1 MMLTFTESV
10 PAAKAHA
17 RVPALT
23 LTLPYHER
31 QKSRLRVTLDNGE
44 EAALQLARGSVLHN
58 GQLLRAENGAVV
70 KVCAAPE
77 PVSTAYSDN
86 PLLLVKAAYH
96 LGNRHVAL
104 QIGDGWLR
112 YLSDHV
118 LDEMVR
124 QLGLR
129 IVAGQAPFEPES
141 GAYAGHS
148 HQHG

>member
-1 MMLTFTESV
+1 MLTFTNSVSIDESHSHTPV
-10 PAAKAHA
+10 
-17 RVPALT
+17 LT
-23 LTLPYHER
+23 LTLPYHLR
-31 QKSRLRVTLDNGE
+31 QKNRMRVMLDNGE
-44 EAALQLARGSVLHN
+44 EAGLMLSRGQVLCGGDLLKADTGEVVQVLAASEAVSTVYTDDSLL
-58 GQLLRAENGAVV
+58 LLR
-70 KVCAAPE
+70 
-77 PVSTAYSDN
+77 
-86 PLLLVKAAYH
+86 AAYH